1 MDACVG
7 SAFDE
12 SFQGFLP
19 KMAHSEVPEMAG
31 EMLTRAR
38 RRLEFG
44 NRGFGSRGVGSRGVG
59 SRGFGSRGFG
69 SRGFGRVIR
78 RKCGLWLVVF
88 ENELTVFV
96 AELGKGFAVELKSVV
111 FHIPMNTCLFQ
122 SSCADN
128 VDVKVGYVGSVEQD
142 EFLRVAVGCGNLHWH
157 VSGLENGQLMAAGP
171 YELWLWISFISGK
184 AIPMVAD
191 VDIGS

>member
-44 NRGFGSRGVGSRGVG
+44 NRGFGSRGVGSRG
-59 SRGFGSRGFG
+59 FG

-78 RKCGLWLVVF
+78 RKCGLWFVVF

-96 AELGKGFAVELKSVV
+96 AELGKGFAVELKGVV
-111 FHIPMNTCLFQ
+111 FHIPINPCLFQ

-128 VDVKVGYVGSVEQD
+128 VDVKVWYVGSVEQD

-157 VSGLENGQLMAAGP
+157 VSGPENGQLIASGP
-171 YELWLWISFISGK
+171 YELWMWISFISGK

-191 VDIGS
+191 VDVGS